1 MKKIALFSIIS
12 LLISLIS
19 CDDSIDVLA
28 DYEDI
33 PVVYCLLN
41 QNDTIHYVKVN
52 KAFLGEA
59 SAASMAQVA
68 DSLFY
73 DNVEVWINVST
84 NGQVVRRLDFTAV
97 DTIPKPD
104 GYFTNERN
112 TIYVWVGEITPK
124 STSGISY
131 DYELRVNIASENIY
145 CKSADPIGLVDN
157 VQILEPTVNR
167 QISMTHYDNG
177 KVNAEYRTGE
187 NASLYQMIFRF
198 YYIEV
203 DLETNDTIWDLDPIQ
218 INLSGDVYTT
228 PNQEIKKEFTVQQFY
243 QLVSDNISVKAGVQ
257 RLVRHPESVEF
268 ILYSADQNYKVYS
281 EVSAPSSGIVQEKPF
296 WTNIE
301 SDSGYAAGLFAA
313 RYETR
318 VINRVTAAT
327 LDSLARGV
335 FTKDLNFATKDNW
348 YYVSQ

>member
-1 MKKIALFSIIS
+1 MKKIVLLGILSF
-12 LLISLIS
+12 LISMIS
-19 CDDSIDVLA
+19 CDDSIDVLS
-28 DYEDI
+28 DYEEI

-41 QNDTIHYVKVN
+41 QNDDFHYVKVN

-68 DSLFY
+68 DSLYY
-73 DNVEVWINVST
+73 DNVEVWIDVT
-84 NGQVVRRLDFTAV
+84 ANGEFVRRMDFVAV

-112 TIYVWVGEITPK
+112 TVYVHEGAISPST
-124 STSGISY
+124 TSGVEY
-131 DYELRVNIASENIY
+131 KYELHVDIASKNIY
-145 CKSADPIGLVDN
+145 CKSVEPIGLVDD
-157 VQILEPTVNR
+157 VRIIEPTINR
-167 QISMTHYDNG
+167 QIAMTHYENG
-177 KVNAEYRTGE
+177 KVNAEYRTGD

-218 INLSGDVYTT
+218 INLTEDTYTT
-228 PNQEIKKEFTVQQFY
+228 PNQDIKKEFTVQQFY
-243 QLVSDNISVKAGVQ
+243 QLVSDNISVNDGVQ
-257 RLVRHPESVEF
+257 RLVRYPESVEF

-301 SDSGYAAGLFAA
+301 SESGYAAGLFAA

-318 VINRVTAAT
+318 IVNRVTDAT

>member
-1 MKKIALFSIIS
+1 MNKIALLGIIT
-12 LLISLIS
+12 LLISMIS

-28 DYEDI
+28 DYEEI

-41 QNDTIHYVKVN
+41 QNDDFHYVKVN

-59 SAASMAQVA
+59 PAESMAQVS

-73 DNVEVWINVST
+73 DDVEVWIEVT
-84 NGQVVRRLDFTAV
+84 ANGEFVRRMNFTPV

-112 TIYVWVGEITPK
+112 TVYIHEGAISPST
-124 STSGISY
+124 TSGVAY
-131 DYELRVNIASENIY
+131 QYELHVDIISKNMY
-145 CKSADPIGLVDN
+145 CKSVEPIGLVDN
-157 VQILEPTVNR
+157 VQIIEPTVNR
-167 QISMTHYDNG
+167 QIAMTHYENG

-203 DLETNDTIWDLDPIQ
+203 DLETNDTVWDLDPIQ
-218 INLSGDVYTT
+218 ITLTEDIYTI
-228 PNQEIKKEFTVQQFY
+228 PNQDIKKEFTVQQFY
-243 QLVSDNISVKAGVQ
+243 QLVGDNIPVKDGVQ
-257 RLVRHPESVEF
+257 RLVRYPESVEF

-301 SDSGYAAGLFAA
+301 SESGYAAGLFAA
-313 RYETR
+313 RYQTSI
-318 VINRVTAAT
+318 VNRVTAAT
-327 LDSLARGV
+327 LDSLSRGV
-335 FTKDLNFATKDNW
+335 YTKDLNFATKNNW